1 MRHCQALQE
10 MVKYREMKISLQPSV
25 LRWARLRAL
34 LTVEALAAKFGKKE
48 AEKWEAKIAHWEDA
62 GDLTYSEAEKLAH
75 HTNTAFGYLFL
86 DEPPVEKLP
95 IPDFR
100 TTGSQAVATMSTEL
114 LDVIY
119 QSQRRQEWFREHLQE
134 TESAKPVF
142 VGSFPPGKSVRLAAE
157 SIRKHLAYH
166 PSQCRESTLDAVI
179 REFVDAA
186 EGAGILVVRAGK
198 VGNNTHRLLD
208 PGEFRGFALVDE
220 WAPLVFVNSADT
232 KAAQIFT
239 LAHELAH
246 IWAGQSALS
255 NLDQTYAP
263 EQRVEAFC
271 NEVAA
276 EYLVPMDD
284 LKTRIG
290 GSQKVDADFVR
301 KLRLHYRVSD
311 LVIIR
316 RLHDAGA
323 ISKATFRR
331 DYSDKLEEYRKKGKD
346 GGGNFH
352 SNQPGQVGRRFGTA
366 LVASTLEGKTL
377 YRDALSLLDMKK
389 ESSFKEFARNLD
401 FPV

>member
-1 MRHCQALQE
+1 
-10 MVKYREMKISLQPSV
+10 MKISLQPSV
-25 LRWARLRAL
+25 LRWARQRAR

-48 AEKWEAKIAHWEDA
+48 LEKWADKIEHWESE
-62 GDLTYSEAEKLAH
+62 GELTYCEAERLAH

-100 TTGSQAVATMSTEL
+100 TAGSQAVGGMSTEL

-119 QSQRRQEWFREHLQE
+119 QSQRRQDWFREHLRDIGSE
-134 TESAKPVF
+134 KPAF
-142 VGSFPPGKSVRLAAE
+142 VGSFPPGKSIRNAAE
-157 SIRKHLAYH
+157 SIRKNLAYH
-166 PSQCRESTLDAVI
+166 PSQCRESGLDAVI

-186 EGAGILVVRAGK
+186 ETAGILVVRAGK
-198 VGNNTHRLLD
+198 VGNNTRRTLD
-208 PGEFRGFALVDE
+208 PQEFRGFALVDE

-255 NLDQTYAP
+255 NLDKTYAP

-271 NEVAA
+271 NAVAA
-276 EYLVPMDD
+276 EYLVPMED
-284 LKTRIG
+284 LRSRIEEG
-290 GSQKVDADFVR
+290 VTVDGEFVR
-301 KLRLHYRVSD
+301 TLRLHYRVSD

-323 ISKATFRR
+323 ISKTAFRR
-331 DYSDKLEEYRKKGKD
+331 DYNDKLEEYRRKGT

-352 SNQPGQVGRRFGTA
+352 NNQPGQVGRRFGTA

-401 FPV
+401 FPL

>member
-1 MRHCQALQE
+1 
-10 MVKYREMKISLQPSV
+10 MKISLEPSV
-25 LRWARLRAL
+25 LQWARQRAR
-34 LTVEALAAKFGKKE
+34 LTVDTLAAKFAPKE
-48 AEKWEAKIAHWEDA
+48 AEKWAGKIERWES
-62 GDLTYSEAEKLAH
+62 GGELTYSEAERLAH

-100 TTGSQAVATMSTEL
+100 TAGSQAVGTMSTEL
-114 LDVIY
+114 LDVIH
-119 QSQRRQEWFREHLQE
+119 QSQRRQDWFRDYLQE
-134 TESAKPVF
+134 TESGKPAF
-142 VGSFPPGKSVRLAAE
+142 VGSFPPGKSIRDAAE
-157 SIRKHLAYH
+157 SIRTHLAYH
-166 PSQCRESTLDAVI
+166 PSQCKESNLDAVI

-186 EGAGILVVRAGK
+186 EAAGILVVRAGK
-198 VGNNTHRLLD
+198 VGNNTRRLLD
-208 PGEFRGFALVDE
+208 PKEFRGFALVDE

-263 EQRVEAFC
+263 EQRVEVYC
-271 NEVAA
+271 NAVAA
-276 EYLVPMDD
+276 EYLVPMED
-284 LKTRIG
+284 LRSRIEG
-290 GSQKVDADFVR
+290 GPTVDAEFVR

-323 ISKATFRR
+323 ISKASFRR
-331 DYSDKLEEYRKKGKD
+331 DYNDKLEEYRRKGKD
-346 GGGNFH
+346 GGGNYH
-352 SNQPGQVGRRFGTA
+352 NNQPGQVGRRFGTA
-366 LVASTLEGKTL
+366 VVASTLEGRTL

-389 ESSFKEFARNLD
+389 ESSFKEFARNLE
-401 FPV
+401 FPI

>member
-1 MRHCQALQE
+1 
-10 MVKYREMKISLQPSV
+10 MKISLQPSV
-25 LRWARLRAL
+25 LQWARQRARL
-34 LTVEALAAKFGKKE
+34 SVEELAGKYGKKD
-48 AEKWEAKIAHWEDA
+48 AERWEEKIGSWEEE
-62 GDLTYSEAEKLAH
+62 GELTYSEAERLAH
-75 HTNTAFGYLFL
+75 YTNTAFGYLFL
-86 DEPPVEKLP
+86 DKAPVEKLP

-100 TTGSQAVATMSTEL
+100 TAGSQAVEGMSTEL

-119 QSQRRQEWFREHLQE
+119 QSQRRQDWFREHLQE
-134 TESAKPVF
+134 TESGKPAF
-142 VGSFPPGKSVRLAAE
+142 VGSFPPGRSVTKAAE

-166 PSQCRESTLDAVI
+166 PSQCGESGLDAVI

-186 EGAGILVVRAGK
+186 ETAGILVVRAGK

-208 PGEFRGFALVDE
+208 PHEFRGFALVDE

-255 NLDQTYAP
+255 NLEKTYAP
-263 EQRVEAFC
+263 EQSVEVFC
-271 NEVAA
+271 NAVAA
-276 EYLVPMDD
+276 EYLVPMMD
-284 LKTRIG
+284 LMKRIKG
-290 GSQKVDADFVR
+290 VRIDADFVR

-311 LVIIR
+311 LVVIR

-323 ISKATFRR
+323 ISKAAFKTN
-331 DYSDKLEEYRKKGKD
+331 YNDKLEEYKKKKSS
-346 GGGNFH
+346 GGGNFNN
-352 SNQPGQVGRRFGTA
+352 NQPGQVGRRFGTA

-389 ESSFKEFARNLD
+389 ESSFKEFARKLE
-401 FPV
+401 FPL